1 MSIRPTDDE
10 LQAYIDGQ
18 LDPGLC
24 LRIEAYLEGNP
35 EAAASVME
43 ALRLGSEIRVW
54 LGAPADPVGPR
65 TERLRRQLG
74 AAVGFREILSHARR
88 ALSFAVVLVACL
100 LGGLLLTLWRTYPAE
115 APQDV
120 LADDAAQA
128 WRVVQLASPESQPEP
143 AETRVG
149 EPPPDLARPA
159 DVRTLRTHEIPWVGG
174 TAVVTLLT
182 RADGEEL
189 VLLRAFVT
197 LDDSAPPKIERVDG
211 INTVTWRD
219 DDEAFALSG
228 DVPAGELLAL
238 AQHMIGRS

>member
-24 LRIEAYLEGNP
+24 LRVEAYLEENP
-35 EAAASVME
+35 DAAASVME
-43 ALRLGSEIRVW
+43 ALRFGSEIRVW
-54 LGAPADPVGPR
+54 LGAAADPVSPR
-65 TERLRRQLG
+65 TERLRRRLG
-74 AAVGFREILSHARR
+74 AAVGFREMLPRARR
-88 ALSFAVVLVACL
+88 ALSLAAVLVASL
-100 LGGLLLTLWRTYPAE
+100 LGGFLLTPLGADPAE

-128 WRVVQLASPESQPEP
+128 WRVVQLALPPAQSEP
-143 AETRVG
+143 VETRVG
-149 EPPPDLARPA
+149 ERLPDQARSE
-159 DVRTLRTHEIPWVGG
+159 DVRTLRTHEMPWVGG

-182 RADGEEL
+182 RADGEEIL
-189 VLLRAFVT
+189 LLRAFVT
-197 LDDSAPPKIERVDG
+197 LDDSAPPKIERIDG

-238 AQHMIGRS
+238 AQHMISRS